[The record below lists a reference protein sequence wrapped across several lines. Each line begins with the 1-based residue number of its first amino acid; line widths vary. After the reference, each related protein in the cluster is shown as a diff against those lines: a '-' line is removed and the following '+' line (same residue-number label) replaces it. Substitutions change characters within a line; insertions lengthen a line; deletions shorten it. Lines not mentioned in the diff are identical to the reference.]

1 MKTRFTRLASL
12 LTMAAIALS
21 GCSKDDAA
29 DRTLPEEGAK
39 IKVAANAVI
48 PATRVNVGE
57 YDGAEFPLTWG
68 AGDGLAVV
76 ETSQT
81 YGNNG
86 AAVPEFVI
94 ATGEGE
100 KTATFTGEIARTETE
115 YYAVY
120 PHSVLFQSAP
130 DYHDFNLTFP
140 DVQTPTAESL
150 VDPAAVVLVSEAA
163 TLGEGGS
170 LDFAFKHVAAYAKMT
185 LKNLGE
191 GKIESV
197 VFAAPNYISG
207 SYYYYYDNSLD
218 HRSPENA
225 YSKKEITIMADNL
238 TVEDGVC
245 EVMFAMLPCTLEKF
259 SVTVNYS
266 DGTAP
271 MKRNCTPATAIEF
284 AEGNVKGFT
293 VDMAKEEPK
302 PEEYVYKLITNAN
315 DITDGDYIIVGT
327 TSAGDFAMPSSS
339 VSGTINAEQITISED
354 TIASNDADGF
364 VWTFKGNASS
374 FTIHN
379 GSNYLGWNSGSNF
392 ASGGN
397 NTNWKAEYKDDRF
410 VITNIGAGNR
420 CLVYRYSNQYNRF
433 GAYVDSNINNTEYY
447 GVRLFKKDVGGS
459 AEPGVPSPVLTLLQ
473 TEVDAEVEGDI
484 YVVNYTLT
492 NPVDDATVDAVADV
506 DWIDDVYVNEDD
518 NEIWISVTDN
528 DGGSR
533 SGTVTVTYSNL
544 PPQTI
549 TVNQKGAG
557 SDELG
562 SIKLTNENIV
572 KTSGNSDSSQNTAYK
587 VYKFTDDYGYDWNA
601 NCICTYHSKATNT
614 QFYIQIRKG
623 EYYVQ
628 VPDTGKAIKKIVM
641 TVSSASAQMS
651 GGGNTSTLL
660 FSEANNTNADT
671 NSAIASATGSASVT
685 IDMPG
690 NTLTTGYINAGGA
703 VRIWDIEVF
712 Y

>member
-86 AAVPEFVI
+86 VAVPEFVI

-100 KTATFTGEIARTETE
+100 KTATFTGEIARTEDE

-120 PHSVLFQSAP
+120 PHGVLFQSAP

-207 SYYYYYDNSLD
+207 SYYYYYDNSSN

-302 PEEYVYKLITNAN
+302 PDVVTYTKVTSLSDISEGEYVIVATDNQGGYFTLKN
-315 DITDGDYIIVGT
+315 DKQTTTPVGYAIADTGLSFDQETISGDAAEYSWEVTG
-327 TSAGDFAMPSSS
+327 SSS
-339 VSGTINAEQITISED
+339 ALTIKSTADNTLYLTITASSNTGIRVTNTAITWDAAESSVVTGAFNLGATYSGTKRYLS
-354 TIASNDADGF
+354 
-364 VWTFKGNASS
+364 VWTKASTS
-374 FTIHN
+374 TN
-379 GSNYLGWNSGSNF
+379 CDWRSYNS
-392 ASGGN
+392 A
-397 NTNWKAEYKDDRF
+397 KDDT
-410 VITNIGAGNR
+410 TN
-420 CLVYRYSNQYNRF
+420 NQY
-433 GAYVDSNINNTEYY
+433 GHIL
-447 GVRLFKKDVGGS
+447 LFKKSGG
-459 AEPGVPSPVLTLLQ
+459 T
-473 TEVDAEVEGDI
+473 TEVDPTPGTDPEVPTPGDEQTATI
-484 YVVNYTLT
+484 TFSNDTTTGAYELT
-492 NPVDDATVDAVADV
+492 Q
-506 DWIDDVYVNEDD
+506 DDVT
-518 NEIWISVTDN
+518 ISVDN
-528 DGGSR
+528 GRKDGR
-533 SGTVTVTYSNL
+533 VYAN
-544 PPQTI
+544 
-549 TVNQKGAG
+549 A
-557 SDELG
+557 
-562 SIKLTNENIV
+562 KLTISVISGKNI
-572 KTSGNSDSSQNTAYK
+572 KEITFEGTDTSNAPKNFSTTVGSFDTSNSTK
-587 VYKFTDDYGYDWNA
+587 CVW
-601 NCICTYHSKATNT
+601 
-614 QFYIQIRKG
+614 
-623 EYYVQ
+623 
-628 VPDTGKAIKKIVM
+628 
-641 TVSSASAQMS
+641 
-651 GGGNTSTLL
+651 
-660 FSEANNTNADT
+660 
-671 NSAIASATGSASVT
+671 TGSASSVEFT
-685 IDMPG
+685 ASKQVR
-690 NTLTTGYINAGGA
+690 LTKITVVY
-703 VRIWDIEVF
+703 E
-712 Y
+712 